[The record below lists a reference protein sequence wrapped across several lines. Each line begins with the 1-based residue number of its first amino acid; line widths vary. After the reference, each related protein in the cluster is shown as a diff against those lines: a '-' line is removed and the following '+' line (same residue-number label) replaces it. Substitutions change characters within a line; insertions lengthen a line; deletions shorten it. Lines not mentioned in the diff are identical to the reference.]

1 MFRVK
6 SFCAVCGVDNN
17 YLVKTFSSS
26 SKPIWSLTT
35 VLMCEDSQIRVK
47 RYREMDMNVTQGK
60 VTSTRNS
67 AINLSQPSS
76 LR

>member
-17 YLVKTFSSS
+17 YLVKTFSS
-26 SKPIWSLTT
+26 KPIWSLTS